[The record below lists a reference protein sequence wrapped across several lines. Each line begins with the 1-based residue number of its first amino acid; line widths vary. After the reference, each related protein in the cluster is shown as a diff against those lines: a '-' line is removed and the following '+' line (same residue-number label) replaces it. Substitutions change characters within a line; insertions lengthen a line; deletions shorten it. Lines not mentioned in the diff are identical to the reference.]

1 MQQATKKADSD
12 LNPPTPVAPKTA
24 GYAASSSPARPPH
37 VSLLDWSVCPQCK
50 ASVVESARGWG
61 SGGVLVDVFF
71 LNIFLRCSAAA
82 VWTQRI

>member
-1 MQQATKKADSD
+1 MQQATKRADSD
-12 LNPPTPVAPKTA
+12 LNPPTPVASKTA

-50 ASVVESARGWG
+50 ASVVESARGCVGG
-61 SGGVLVDVFF
+61 SSGCFF
-71 LNIFLRCSAAA
+71 KIYFLRCSAAA